1 MEKKK
6 ASLTLSSL
14 AIVLIVAFIAV
25 GIGVFNVN
33 IAILLFLCWMIMWP
47 FAAHLGYSFS
57 GSDHPCGW
65 HDDRVIYGCRN
76 GSDHLSSRIET
87 DYS

>member
-6 ASLTLSSL
+6 ASLALSSL

-33 IAILLFLCWMIMWP
+33 IAIL
-47 FAAHLGYSFS
+47 
-57 GSDHPCGW
+57 
-65 HDDRVIYGCRN
+65 
-76 GSDHLSSRIET
+76 
-87 DYS
+87 

>member
-6 ASLTLSSL
+6 ASLALSSL

-33 IAILLFLCWMIMWP
+33 IAILLFFMLDDHVAVC
-47 FAAHLGYSFS
+47 STS
-57 GSDHPCGW
+57 GLQLL
-65 HDDRVIYGCRN
+65 RN
-76 GSDHLSSRIET
+76 GRLCI
-87 DYS
+87 

>member
-6 ASLTLSSL
+6 ASLALSSL

-33 IAILLFLCWMIMWP
+33 IAIPVSYTHLDVYKRQEYHLTEPDTEQTEPSGAARFCWQIIRILRDL
-47 FAAHLGYSFS
+47 AA
-57 GSDHPCGW
+57 
-65 HDDRVIYGCRN
+65 
-76 GSDHLSSRIET
+76 
-87 DYS
+87 

>member
-25 GIGVFNVN
+25 GIGVFHIKYCDTVVFMLDDYV
-33 IAILLFLCWMIMWP
+33 AICSASGLQLL
-47 FAAHLGYSFS
+47 
-57 GSDHPCGW
+57 
-65 HDDRVIYGCRN
+65 RN
-76 GSDHLSSRIET
+76 GRLCI
-87 DYS
+87 